1 MVVILDIFPPEEE
14 IVEDVDDILDFFKP
28 KEEKP
33 LEATFP
39 FPVETPLT
47 KSEIV
52 GTKSVSDVFKNK
64 EKQPSA
70 LMATS
75 PSIETPLPKSGV
87 VGRRRPVLD
96 DLCDKE
102 NQPLAKL
109 FPKNVK
115 LVRKT
120 ASEIM
125 EPNEKHRLASMA
137 TPPSIKTIMPKNGRF
152 VRKPAS
158 EVVNS
163 KEKQRLASVATPP
176 SIKAMLPRNGRF
188 VRKTAPE
195 FVEPKEKQRMA
206 SVATPPSIK
215 TK

>member
-75 PSIETPLPKSGV
+75 PSIETPLPKT
-87 VGRRRPVLD
+87 VLTKRVFHYD
-96 DLCDKE
+96 
-102 NQPLAKL
+102 P
-109 FPKNVK
+109 
-115 LVRKT
+115 
-120 ASEIM
+120 
-125 EPNEKHRLASMA
+125 
-137 TPPSIKTIMPKNGRF
+137 
-152 VRKPAS
+152 
-158 EVVNS
+158 
-163 KEKQRLASVATPP
+163 KEKQTLALVTTTPSYHIQQPLPKRRILESKPAILSPKRKQSSALVVATPP
-176 SIKAMLPRNGRF
+176 LIEKPKPSSIMKLDLLAQVMNESGLYL
-188 VRKTAPE
+188 
-195 FVEPKEKQRMA
+195 
-206 SVATPPSIK
+206 SILISYD
-215 TK
+215 

>member
-28 KEEKP
+28 K
-33 LEATFP
+33 
-39 FPVETPLT
+39 VETPLEAISSIPVDT
-47 KSEIV
+47 PLPKNEIF
-52 GTKSVSDVFKNK
+52 GTKSVLDVFKNK
-64 EKQPSA
+64 EKQPLA

-109 FPKNVK
+109 FPKNGR
-115 LVRKT
+115 LVRKK
-120 ASEIM
+120 ALKIVD
-125 EPNEKHRLASMA
+125 P
-137 TPPSIKTIMPKNGRF
+137 
-152 VRKPAS
+152 
-158 EVVNS
+158 

-176 SIKAMLPRNGRF
+176 SIKAMLPKNGRF
-188 VRKTAPE
+188 VRKRCNNIHSDI
-195 FVEPKEKQRMA
+195 V
-206 SVATPPSIK
+206 SITIK
-215 TK
+215 